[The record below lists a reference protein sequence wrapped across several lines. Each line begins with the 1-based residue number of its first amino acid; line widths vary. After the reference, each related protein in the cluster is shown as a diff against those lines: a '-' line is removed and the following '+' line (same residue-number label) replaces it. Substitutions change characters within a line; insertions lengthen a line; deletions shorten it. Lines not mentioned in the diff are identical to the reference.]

1 MSSPVEKQNP
11 GDGRG
16 FAGKTVSDRDKAFV
30 PDPAD
35 LGKDNSKSAQRF
47 RLLAALRKGPVST
60 LEARKFCDILHPA
73 ARVQE
78 LRDRGHC
85 IDTVWTEDFTSEG
98 KPHRVA
104 QYLYRGMKGA
114 Q

>member
-1 MSSPVEKQNP
+1 MDTKKQNP

-16 FAGKTVSDRDKAFV
+16 FAGKVGAGDKAVV
-30 PDPAD
+30 PN
-35 LGKDNSKSAQRF
+35 LGGNGNDNSQSAQRF
-47 RLLAALRKGPVST
+47 RLLAALRKGPIST
-60 LEARKFCDILHPA
+60 LEARKFYDILHPA

>member
-1 MSSPVEKQNP
+1 MSTKTQNP

-16 FAGKTVSDRDKAFV
+16 FAENVVADKDKAVV
-30 PDPAD
+30 PD
-35 LGKDNSKSAQRF
+35 LGGNGNDNSKSAQRF
-47 RLLAALRKGPVST
+47 RLLAALRKGPIST

-78 LRDRGHC
+78 LRDRGHL

-98 KPHRVA
+98 RPHRVA

>member
-1 MSSPVEKQNP
+1 MDIKKQNP
-11 GDGRG
+11 AGGPG
-16 FAGKTVSDRDKAFV
+16 FTEKTVEDKDKALV
-30 PDPAD
+30 PD
-35 LGKDNSKSAQRF
+35 LGGNGNDNSQSAQRF

-60 LEARKFCDILHPA
+60 LDARKFCDILHPA

-85 IDTVWTEDFTSEG
+85 IDTVWVEDITSEG
-98 KPHRVA
+98 RPHRVA

>member
-1 MSSPVEKQNP
+1 MDNKKQNP

-16 FAGKTVSDRDKAFV
+16 FAENVVVGDKALV
-30 PDPAD
+30 PD
-35 LGKDNSKSAQRF
+35 LGGNGNDNSQSAQRF

-60 LEARKFCDILHPA
+60 LDARKFCDILHPA

-85 IDTVWTEDFTSEG
+85 IDTVWVEDITSEG
-98 KPHRVA
+98 RPHRVA